1 MRRAWL
7 VPALA
12 AVLAGA
18 AASPAVPVPNL
29 APAIYPEHRL
39 NWSHPELDL
48 LLRSVVDAGDRNR
61 FELCV
66 RLKPGAERGWA
77 TVGYPRYRE
86 ASGPWNDA
94 VSGGL
99 RRGRAVAASGES
111 TARACFFVLV
121 PAAAEALQVELDGR
135 SVGVDVGSWSEKLS
149 RARPER
155 GNAVPPARPPVAST
169 VLPPAPGLPASLR
182 AALRWTG
189 DKPFGDGALDAGESG
204 ELLVDISNDG
214 PRSAAGVKV
223 RISPA
228 SIPATVFPSEL
239 GVPGIEPGA
248 TVTVSVPF
256 RAESGLTDATR
267 RLTIE
272 TLEPYGHDAPPIEF
286 ELTTR
291 SAPLPELVLTDDF
304 AVEGGS
310 TPIARDVIVTLRL
323 RARNLGPAPARGVVA
338 EIAPG
343 EGVFTAHDSPS
354 RFDLGDLEPGEIAEI
369 PYRCYANQRAE
380 QLSVGVRLWDERT
393 SARPGESILS
403 LPLDPSGGAPRIVR
417 VDPDPRPEPGPLPP
431 APAPLVSDVDRIV
444 PRAPAARPDAL
455 AVVLGVE
462 SYEAAPAATY
472 AAQDARTA
480 ARYFERAL
488 GIPAD
493 RVQLLLDDEV
503 TLAQMH
509 RLFGEDGWLAR
520 RVHEKTEI
528 FVFFAGHGV
537 AALEAFAPYLI
548 PSDGDLN
555 YVQQT
560 GYPLDRVIETLA
572 SFDALEVTVF
582 LDACFSGLTRE
593 GDALFG
599 GARPLVLVPVS
610 PRLSGVSLFSAARGT
625 QVAHALDEQ
634 GHGLFS
640 YYLFKGLG
648 GGADLDRDRLV
659 TTGELRVFLE
669 DRIPRAAAGI
679 DAEQSPSI
687 FLDTETR
694 PLVRLP

>member
-1 MRRAWL
+1 
-7 VPALA
+7 
-12 AVLAGA
+12 
-18 AASPAVPVPNL
+18 
-29 APAIYPEHRL
+29 
-39 NWSHPELDL
+39 
-48 LLRSVVDAGDRNR
+48 
-61 FELCV
+61 
-66 RLKPGAERGWA
+66 
-77 TVGYPRYRE
+77 
-86 ASGPWNDA
+86 
-94 VSGGL
+94 
-99 RRGRAVAASGES
+99 
-111 TARACFFVLV
+111 
-121 PAAAEALQVELDGR
+121 
-135 SVGVDVGSWSEKLS
+135 
-149 RARPER
+149 
-155 GNAVPPARPPVAST
+155 
-169 VLPPAPGLPASLR
+169 
-182 AALRWTG
+182 
-189 DKPFGDGALDAGESG
+189 
-204 ELLVDISNDG
+204 
-214 PRSAAGVKV
+214 
-223 RISPA
+223 
-228 SIPATVFPSEL
+228 
-239 GVPGIEPGA
+239 
-248 TVTVSVPF
+248 VSVPF
-256 RAESGLTDATR
+256 RAEPVLPDGTQ
-267 RLTIE
+267 RLTVEAI
-272 TLEPYGHDAPPIEF
+272 EPYGHDAPPIDL

-304 AVEGGS
+304 AVDGGS
-310 TPIARDVIVTLRL
+310 TPISRDAIVTLRL
-323 RARNLGPAPARGVVA
+323 RARNHGPAPARGVVA
-338 EIAPG
+338 EIEPG
-343 EGVFTAHDSPS
+343 DGVFTAHDSPS
-354 RFDLGDLEPGEIAEI
+354 RFELGDLEPGEIAEI

-380 QLSVGVRLWDERT
+380 RLALGVRLWDERT
-393 SARPGESILS
+393 AARPGESTLS
-403 LPLDPSGGAPRIVR
+403 LPLESSGGVPRIVR

-444 PRAPAARPDAL
+444 PRAPAPRPDAL

-462 SYEAAPAATY
+462 SYHSAPPATY

-480 ARYFERAL
+480 ARYFEHTL

-509 RLFGEDGWLAR
+509 RIFGEDGWLAR

-537 AALEAFAPYLI
+537 AAVEAVAPFLI

-572 SFDALEVTVF
+572 SFDALQVTVF

-593 GDALFG
+593 GDTLFRG
-599 GARPLVLVPVS
+599 GRPLVLVPVS

-648 GGADLDRDRLV
+648 GGADLDRDRFV
-659 TTGELRVFLE
+659 TTGELRLFLE
-669 DRIPRAAAGI
+669 DRIPRAAARI

-687 FLDTETR
+687 FLETESL